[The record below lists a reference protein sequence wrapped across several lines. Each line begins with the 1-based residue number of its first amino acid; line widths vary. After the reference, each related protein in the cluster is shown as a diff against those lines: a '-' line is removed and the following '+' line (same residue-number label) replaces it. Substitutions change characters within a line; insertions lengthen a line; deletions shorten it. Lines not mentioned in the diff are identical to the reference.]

1 MQTKPINRILMIF
14 GQNDSRLDMAKTFII
29 VATSAPSDTTMPL
42 RKRRDLLKK
51 NINMNLL
58 FFNKKVSFVLNK
70 VFDILIFCPFSLSG
84 LKSGV

>member
-29 VATSAPSDTTMPL
+29 VATSAPWDTTLPHH
-42 RKRRDLLKK
+42 KRRDLLKK
-51 NINMNLL
+51 NIDMNLL